1 MSFAS
6 KTEKPAA
13 DQIVSWSYSRWGTY
27 EECPKKAFFKF
38 IQKLQEPSSPVLER
52 GTALHELC
60 EHYLRGMKRT
70 IPKELDKIADTLKDY
85 KKRGAIPEAE
95 FAYDRDWNPVDWF
108 AKNAWVRIKADVVIP
123 PIVDADDPT
132 VEIHDFKTGGEKK
145 LASGDFEDYYT
156 QLELYALAGLL
167 TYPLAQRVKTSL
179 VFIDHGKTIEHREE
193 FKRGDEKKIM
203 KKWETRTKKMLADK
217 AFKEK
222 PGNACRWC
230 HFRKSNEAKG
240 GGQCRF

>member
-6 KTEKPAA
+6 KTEKKPAA
-13 DQIVSWSYSRWGTY
+13 DQITSWSFSRWGVY

-38 IQKLQEPSSPVLER
+38 IEKIVEPSSPVLER
-52 GTALHELC
+52 GTAMHEKC
-60 EHYLRGMKRT
+60 ELYLKVGGRV
-70 IPKELDKIADTLKDY
+70 PKELEKIADVLKDY

-95 FAYDRDWNPVDWF
+95 FAYNREWKPVSWFDRS
-108 AKNAWVRIKADVVIP
+108 AWVRIKADVVIP
-123 PIVDADDPT
+123 PIVDSEAPT
-132 VEIHDFKTGGEKK
+132 VEVHDFKTGGEKK

-179 VFIDHGKTIEHREE
+179 VFIDHGKVVEHREE

-217 AFKEK
+217 VFKEK

-230 HFRKSNEAKG
+230 YFRKSNEDKG

>member
-1 MSFAS
+1 MGFAS
-6 KTEKPAA
+6 KTEKPVT
-13 DQIVSWSYSRWGTY
+13 DQITSWSFSRWNTY
-27 EECPKKAFFKF
+27 EACPRKLKF
-38 IQKLQEPSSPVLER
+38 TAIDKLKEPSSPILER

-70 IPKELDKIADTLKDY
+70 IPKELEKIADVLKDY

-95 FAYDRDWNPVDWF
+95 FAYDRQWNPVSWF
-108 AKNAWVRIKADVVIP
+108 DKSAWVRIKADVVIP
-123 PIVDADDPT
+123 PIIDADVPT
-132 VEIHDFKTGGEKK
+132 VEVHDFKTGGEKK
-145 LASGDFEDYYT
+145 LASGDFEEYYT
-156 QLELYALAGLL
+156 QLELYAMAGLL
-167 TYPLAQRVKTSL
+167 TYPLAQVVKTSL
-179 VFIDHGKTIEHREE
+179 VFIDHGRVIEHREE

-217 AFKEK
+217 VFKEK

-230 HFRKSNEAKG
+230 FFRKANADKG